1 MVSLFVKRKIAK
13 ALGAKIK
20 SAREKKGLSLQQ
32 LADLV
37 GLSDQQIRRIERG
50 DSDVNAITL
59 ARIAKVIQEDVG
71 RLLSDVLT
79 VQEQA
84 EYLWEL
90 HKLGKKLP
98 GSKDADFKA
107 KQAILKSMD
116 LWEE

>member
-1 MVSLFVKRKIAK
+1 MVSLFVKKKIAK
-13 ALGAKIK
+13 TLGAKIK
-20 SAREKKGLSLQQ
+20 SAREKKKLSLQQ

-50 DSDVNAITL
+50 YSDVNAITL
-59 ARIAKVIQEDVG
+59 ARIAKVIGKDVG

-98 GSKDADFKA
+98 GSQDADFKA
-107 KQAILKSMD
+107 KKAILESMG

>member
-1 MVSLFVKRKIAK
+1 MKKKIAK

-20 SAREKKGLSLQQ
+20 SAREKKQLSLQR

-50 DSDVNAITL
+50 DSDVSAITL

-90 HKLGKKLP
+90 HKLGEKLP
-98 GSKDADFKA
+98 GSQDADFKA
-107 KQAILKSMD
+107 KKAILESMG